1 MNIGEDK
8 TNLTGEGASS
18 FGEGSFMSY
27 EAPTES
33 ISSDSR
39 DGTAG
44 AADAPDTK
52 EGYATESLTEANIEA
67 IAEGASSFDTE
78 SFATYEA
85 RQSTTASGGISGNGG
100 IGSNGGN
107 GGNGGSGGIGTAKQP
122 AGKLLGTLGWILFF
136 ASFPASFISLIVM
149 IVSVI
154 IGGGAGALAIG
165 SLLAVPVASI
175 VVGILLKRK
184 SGEGTKNIVIGIIAA
199 SFIGLMLG
207 SSFGEID
214 INMGIEDEDESVSEF
229 VASVEAKLQL
239 DIPEYDYSYGY
250 SNTSEDNED
259 YIIFYDLEYYDSA
272 SYEQVIQLCRGK
284 YFTDRLPNTYIGMLP
299 RAERSIDFDYCM
311 IYNVTTG
318 EYNKLPTASGTYR
331 MICVTFYDW
340 GDGTGYLTVTECN
353 LEYINQFASNI

>member
-33 ISSDSR
+33 ISNTPQD
-39 DGTAG
+39 DTAG
-44 AADAPDTK
+44 AADASDTN
-52 EGYATESLTEANIEA
+52 EVHAAESPTEADIEA

-85 RQSTTASGGISGNGG
+85 RQSTTASGGISANGG
-100 IGSNGGN
+100 IGSN

-136 ASFPASFISLIVM
+136 ASFPASFISLIIM

-154 IGGGAGALAIG
+154 IGGGTGALAIG
-165 SLLAVPVASI
+165 FLLAVPVASI

-207 SSFGEID
+207 SSFGEIN
-214 INMGIEDEDESVSEF
+214 INMDMYDEDEDEFVSEF

-250 SNTSEDNED
+250 SNTVEDNED
-259 YIIFYDLEYYDSA
+259 YIISYDLEYYDST
-272 SYEQVIQLCRGK
+272 SYEQVIQLCKGK
-284 YFTDRLPNTYIGMLP
+284 YFTDQLPNTYIGMLP

-340 GDGTGYLTVTECN
+340 GDETGYLTVTEYN
-353 LEYINQFASNI
+353 LEYINQFGSNI